1 MARWGAAETW
11 RAEHSSNTPA
21 NTTELQHRPVDFPSV
36 SIQKHFDQLIKGEKQ
51 INVNKKHVFGTCNPE
66 TEATAFIPLKTAMT
80 LPESSL
86 WQCFMENSSPYT
98 ATMKS
103 TYCVCFSS
111 FKLWYFKV
119 ISCNY
124 THNDHIEMLIML
136 INVFFVIGAGH
147 FSFWT
152 IVTDDR
158 LPNSVVELG
167 RT

>member
-21 NTTELQHRPVDFPSV
+21 NTTELQHWPVDFPSV

-66 TEATAFIPLKTAMT
+66 TEATAFIPLKTAMP

-103 TYCVCFSS
+103 AYCVCFSS

-136 INVFFVIGAGH
+136 INVFVVIGAGH
-147 FSFWT
+147 FSFSSSELLSLM
-152 IVTDDR
+152 TDY
-158 LPNSVVELG
+158 LIQ
-167 RT
+167 